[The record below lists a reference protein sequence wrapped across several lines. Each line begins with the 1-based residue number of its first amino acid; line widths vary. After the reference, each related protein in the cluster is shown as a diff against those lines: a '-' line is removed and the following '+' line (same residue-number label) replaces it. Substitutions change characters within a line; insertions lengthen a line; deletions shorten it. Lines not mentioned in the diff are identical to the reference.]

1 VTDDRGL
8 LDIPRGPARFGKKA
22 GAVRLPPLPRKVTGS
37 LVVAPAVLLLLLL
50 FVAPLA
56 IFTVYSFY
64 KFSGGVI
71 IRQFTLDTWRSL
83 WQSYYFRI
91 SLETLYMAGWT
102 TLFTL
107 LVGYPIA
114 YAMAIMRSG
123 RLRLVLS
130 VIIFMPL
137 TVSVVVRAYGWQV
150 LLSQSGPVPAILG
163 KIGLHPQLLF
173 NMTGVVIAS
182 VQVLLPFAVFPIY
195 ASLASI
201 DGSLR
206 EASADLGAGWLVT
219 LRRIVIPLSA
229 PGTAAAAE
237 LTFTLAL
244 GNFVIPA
251 MLGGGRVLVIPLVVF
266 QDTGTTNWPVA
277 AALGLVLTVGSLIAV
292 ALLNR
297 IGR

>member
-1 VTDDRGL
+1 MLKVPQR
-8 LDIPRGPARFGKKA
+8 PARLSKKIQA
-22 GAVRLPPLPRKVTGS
+22 SRLPPLPRRVAGS
-37 LVVAPAVLLLLLL
+37 LTVTPAMLLLICL
-50 FVAPLA
+50 FVAPIA
-56 IFTVYSFY
+56 IFTAYSFY
-64 KFSGGVI
+64 SFTGDVI
-71 IRQFTLDTWRSL
+71 VRHFTFETWRSL

-107 LVGYPIA
+107 LIGYPLA
-114 YAMAIMRSG
+114 YAMAIMKNG
-123 RLRLVLS
+123 RLRLALS

-150 LLSQSGPVPAILG
+150 LLSQAGPIPAILG

-173 NMTGVVIAS
+173 NLTGVVIAS

-201 DGSLR
+201 DGSMR
-206 EASADLGAGWLVT
+206 EASWDLGAGWMVT
-219 LRRIVIPLSA
+219 LRRIIIPLSG
-229 PGTAAAAE
+229 PGVAAAAE

-244 GNFVIPA
+244 GNFVIPS
-251 MLGGGRVLVIPLVVF
+251 MLGGGKVLVIPLVVF
-266 QDTGTTNWPVA
+266 EDTGTTNWPVA

>member
-1 VTDDRGL
+1 MTDNPSTL
-8 LDIPRGPARFGKKA
+8 EVPPRPARSSRKI
-22 GAVRLPPLPRKVTGS
+22 GAFRLPPLPRRVTGS
-37 LVVAPAVLLLLLL
+37 LVVAPAVLLLICL
-50 FVAPLA
+50 FIAPLA

-64 KFSGGVI
+64 EFSGDVI
-71 IRQFTLDTWRSL
+71 IRHFTLETWRSL

-102 TLFTL
+102 TSFTL
-107 LVGYPIA
+107 LIGYPVA
-114 YAMAIMRSG
+114 YAMAIMKSG
-123 RLRLVLS
+123 RLRLALS

-137 TVSVVVRAYGWQV
+137 TVSVVVRAYGWQI
-150 LLSQSGPVPAILG
+150 LLSQAGPIPAILS

-173 NMTGVVIAS
+173 NLTGVVIAS

-201 DGSLR
+201 DRSLR
-206 EASADLGAGWLVT
+206 EASLDLGAGWMVT
-219 LRRIVIPLSA
+219 LRRIIIPLSA
-229 PGTAAAAE
+229 PGAAAAAE
-237 LTFTLAL
+237 LTFTLSL
-244 GNFVIPA
+244 GNFVIPS

-266 QDTGTTNWPVA
+266 EDTGTTNWPVA

>member
-1 VTDDRGL
+1 MLKVPQR
-8 LDIPRGPARFGKKA
+8 PARSSKKIYA
-22 GAVRLPPLPRKVTGS
+22 SRLPPLPRRVAGS
-37 LVVAPAVLLLLLL
+37 LTVTPAMLLLVCL
-50 FVAPLA
+50 FVAPIA

-64 KFSGGVI
+64 SFVGDVI
-71 IRQFTLDTWRSL
+71 VRHFTFETWRSL

-107 LVGYPIA
+107 LIGYPLA
-114 YAMAIMRSG
+114 YAMAIMRNG
-123 RLRLVLS
+123 RLRLALS

-150 LLSQSGPVPAILG
+150 LLSQAGPIPAILS

-173 NMTGVVIAS
+173 NLTGVVIAS

-195 ASLASI
+195 ASLAGI
-201 DGSLR
+201 DGSMR
-206 EASADLGAGWLVT
+206 EASWDLGAGWVVT
-219 LRRIVIPLSA
+219 LRRIIIPLSR
-229 PGTAAAAE
+229 PGVAAAAQ

-244 GNFVIPA
+244 GNFVIPS
-251 MLGGGRVLVIPLVVF
+251 MLGGGKVLVIPLVVF
-266 QDTGTTNWPVA
+266 EDTGTTNWPVA

-297 IGR
+297 ISR

>member
-1 VTDDRGL
+1 VTDDQNL
-8 LDIPRGPARFGKKA
+8 LEVPQQPARFGRKI
-22 GAVRLPPLPRKVTGS
+22 GTVRLPPLPRRVTGS
-37 LVVAPAVLLLLLL
+37 LVLAPAVLLLIL
-50 FVAPLA
+50 FFLAPLA

-71 IRQFTLDTWRSL
+71 IRHYTLQTWRSL

-91 SLETLYMAGWT
+91 GLETLYMAGWT
-102 TLFTL
+102 TLFAL
-107 LVGYPIA
+107 LIGYPIA
-114 YAMAIMRSG
+114 YAMAIMKSG
-123 RLRLVLS
+123 RLRLALS

-150 LLSQSGPVPAILG
+150 LLGQTGPIPAILS

-173 NMTGVVIAS
+173 NLTGVVIAS

-206 EASADLGAGWLVT
+206 EASSDLGAGWMAT
-219 LRRIVIPLSA
+219 LKRIIIPLSA
-229 PGTAAAAE
+229 PGAAAAAE
-237 LTFTLAL
+237 LTFTLSL
-244 GNFVIPA
+244 GNFVIPS
-251 MLGGGRVLVIPLVVF
+251 MLGGGQVLVIPLVVF

-277 AALGLVLTVGSLIAV
+277 AALGLVLTIGSLIAV